1 MSFAHGAQ
9 DGLKFI
15 GIMKIYEK
23 IITKNQITETS
34 FILMIICALTLGLGV
49 LIGGRK
55 IVTTVGENLVKL
67 ENKDALI
74 SDITTIITLIVA
86 SLIGIPLSTTHV
98 KTVAVMGVSS
108 KRNKIN
114 KSIAEKI
121 ISAWILTFPFCG
133 ILSFWITRRVI
144 L

>member
-23 IITKNQITETS
+23 IVAKNQIIES
-34 FILMIICALTLGLGV
+34 RLILIVICALTMGLGV

-98 KTVAVMGVSS
+98 KTVAVMAASS
-108 KRNKIN
+108 KINKIN
-114 KSIAEKI
+114 KDTAKRI
-121 ISAWILTFPFCG
+121 IIAWILTFPVCG
-133 ILSFWITRRVI
+133 MLSLFITKRVI